1 MGPEALLPLVYAW
14 GGSPTPC
21 FAKGWGPHAYPFCK
35 DFEKGCVFFVKD
47 YAPVL
52 FILQFAATD
61 LGGPSL
67 FILNLRLFH

>member
-1 MGPEALLPLVYAW
+1 MYAW
-14 GGSPTPC
+14 GVLQALVSLWVGGLMLILFT
-21 FAKGWGPHAYPFCK
+21 
-35 DFEKGCVFFVKD
+35 DFEKGCVFFVRE

>member
-1 MGPEALLPLVYAW
+1 MGPEALLSLVYAW
-14 GGSPTPC
+14 VVLQALVSLWVGGLMLILFT
-21 FAKGWGPHAYPFCK
+21 
-35 DFEKGCVFFVKD
+35 DFEKGCVFLVRE